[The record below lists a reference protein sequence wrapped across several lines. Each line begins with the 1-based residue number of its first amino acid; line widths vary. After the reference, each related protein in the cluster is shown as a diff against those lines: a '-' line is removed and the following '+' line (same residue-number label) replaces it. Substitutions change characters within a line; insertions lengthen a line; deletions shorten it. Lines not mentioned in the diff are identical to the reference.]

1 MADDTALYVSIGGLV
16 VAALSLVVSIGSFV
30 NAQHAKQ
37 LARQTALLDRR
48 TKAIEQLRGIVS
60 DLRRHRV
67 MTSSTVDN
75 IRAVRNRAET
85 VFNEEIKNG
94 LDRAIETAHDLSL
107 RRVGGSIGGPIP
119 PEIEALAKDLERLLQ
134 RMTEVAAVR

>member
-1 MADDTALYVSIGGLV
+1 LADDIALYALVVSALGLV
-16 VAALSLVVSIGSFV
+16 ISIGSFV

-37 LARQTALLDRR
+37 LARQAALMKPRSEV
-48 TKAIEQLRGIVS
+48 IEQLREIVS

-85 VFNEEIKNG
+85 VFNDEIKNG
-94 LDRAIETAHDLSL
+94 LGRAIETARDLSL
-107 RRVGGSIGGPIP
+107 RRLGGSIVGPIP
-119 PEIEALAKDLERLLQ
+119 PEIEVLANHLESLLQ
-134 RMTEVAAVR
+134 RMTEVVIDG